1 MKHSIHL
8 VIYICT
14 WWLKKVSL
22 SKMAGQ
28 MTSALCYFAIILH
41 LILLISFNN
50 GQRFGLKAKTL
61 HIAED
66 YESYSYRKPLVIN
79 RNDYS
84 DVREASASRM
94 RRDVPLFPNNNPNI
108 TTKVRYFILIF
119 YHRQDSFDKIHAT
132 TMPSIC
138 FPHNLRCFSSLIVAR
153 VCYSPIRCDFTILRG
168 S

>member
-41 LILLISFNN
+41 LILLTSFNN

-94 RRDVPLFPNNNPNI
+94 RRDVPLFPNNPNV
-108 TTKVRYFILIF
+108 TAKVRYFILIF
-119 YHRQDSFDKIHAT
+119 YHRQNSFNKIHAT

-153 VCYSPIRCDFTILRG
+153 VIRR
-168 S
+168 